1 MLVEAVEVS
10 LAGLDLSGV
19 EAEVAAV
26 RMLAAELDLAPG
38 DTDLWREFR
47 MGLKALRG
55 VTSDGGSDASIDE
68 LLGRLGGTDVRHTAD
83 TG

>member
-1 MLVEAVEVS
+1 MLAEAVVKS
-10 LAGLDLSGV
+10 LEGLELVGV
-19 EAEVAAV
+19 DAEVASV
-26 RMLAAELDLAPG
+26 LMLASQLDQFPEN
-38 DTDLWREFR
+38 TDLWREFR

-55 VTSDGGSDASIDE
+55 VTSDGGPDASIDE